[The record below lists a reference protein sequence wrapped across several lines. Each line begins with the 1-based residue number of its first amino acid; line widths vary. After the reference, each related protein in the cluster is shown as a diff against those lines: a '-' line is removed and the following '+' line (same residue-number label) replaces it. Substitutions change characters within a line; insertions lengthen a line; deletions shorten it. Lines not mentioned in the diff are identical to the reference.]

1 MSNRWVHRKGTRHG
15 VFTLRNGTRIPDV
28 EVVHED
34 KTIYA
39 AIYSTKEKTNS
50 IFNRTF
56 AWHMTEGA
64 NMARLDGIEATPT
77 IRGSDMLQLGIE
89 LSKEFHAKYLI
100 LEDAS
105 TVDSTVRVSLS
116 WLHIFMSGKTWY
128 QSKGFIPDVDDYPG
142 YLREVDQFR
151 TYPMQLMLW
160 TLLPLMEQSVAQFLS
175 SISDFEDLCE
185 TMFLGTNPEFGA
197 RFKRLLLK
205 LASPKKTTTT
215 TTTKWKTTDTFG
227 SFPIRVTRIGDATQV
242 KVYDDYTVIL
252 NFEVYSKRAYVIE
265 LDGDNQMQL
274 LQLAEEI
281 AASYDVYDISFVQE
295 YGIGRVHEFLSK
307 GLTWYHMMGYLPEGF
322 SLDECYQLLKMA
334 NEIQLGQLYT
344 FPEVYEGETV
354 AQYMIRLWQEGDRMT
369 YAQNFDLMF
378 TSEHPDFSW
387 TAAYQKIEG
396 VIRTDHTLFL

>member
-1 MSNRWVHRKGTRHG
+1 
-15 VFTLRNGTRIPDV
+15 VFTLPNGTRIPDL
-28 EVVHED
+28 EIVHAD
-34 KTIYA
+34 RTIYA
-39 AIYSTKEKTNS
+39 TIYSTKEKTNS

-56 AWHMTEGA
+56 AWHMTEGENLA
-64 NMARLDGIEATPT
+64 KLDGIEATPT

-89 LSKEFHAKYLI
+89 LSKEFHAKYLM

-105 TVDSTVRVSLS
+105 TVEVTSNVRVSLS
-116 WLHIFMSGKTWY
+116 WLHLFMSGKTWY

-142 YLREVDQFR
+142 YLREVNSFR
-151 TYPMQLMLW
+151 SYPMQLMLW
-160 TLLPLMEQSVAQFLS
+160 TLLPMMEQSVAQFLS
-175 SISDFEDLCE
+175 SISDYEDLCD
-185 TMFLGTNPEFGA
+185 TMFLTTNPDFGT
-197 RFKRLLLK
+197 RLKRLLLK
-205 LASPKKTTTT
+205 LASPKKTTSI
-215 TTTKWKTTDTFG
+215 TTTKKWVPTDTIR

-242 KVYDDYTVIL
+242 KVYDDYTTIL

-265 LDGDNQMQL
+265 LDGGTYQMQL

-295 YGIGRVHEFLSK
+295 FGVGRIHEFLSK

-322 SLDECYQLLKMA
+322 SLDECYQLQRMA
-334 NEIQLGQLYT
+334 NEIKLGQLYS

-378 TSEHPDFSW
+378 TSEHPSFPW